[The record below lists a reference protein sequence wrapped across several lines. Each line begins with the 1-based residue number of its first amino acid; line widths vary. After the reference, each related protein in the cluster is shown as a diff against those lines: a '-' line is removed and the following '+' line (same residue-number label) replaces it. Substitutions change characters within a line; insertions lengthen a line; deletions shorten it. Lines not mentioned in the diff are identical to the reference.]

1 MILYGICLSF
11 SDLSFNM
18 IISSFIHD
26 AANGIVSFFFYGWVE
41 FHCTDAPHRLYSFAC
56 WWTFRLFPCLCYRE
70 QCYYEYRGVRTFLN
84 YGFVQE
90 WDCWSCGS
98 SIFSFLRNLHT
109 VLHSVCINLH
119 SCQQRRRVP
128 FSPHPLQHF
137 FFFLSQHLLFVDFLM
152 MAFWLVWGDTF
163 HCSFD
168 LQERLTFK
176 ICQHKLKHTHV
187 HKNKKDQLLL
197 P

>member
-1 MILYGICLSF
+1 MHHIV
-11 SDLSFNM
+11 
-18 IISSFIHD
+18 FIHSPVD
-26 AANGIVSFFFYGWVE
+26 EHLGCFHVSAIVNSATMNTGVYVPFWITVLSRSGIVGHVVV
-41 FHCTDAPHRLYSFAC
+41 
-56 WWTFRLFPCLCYRE
+56 LFLAFWETSTLFSTVSASTYIPANNV
-70 QCYYEYRGVRTFLN
+70 GGFPFLHTP
-84 YGFVQE
+84 
-90 WDCWSCGS
+90 S
-98 SIFSFLRNLHT
+98 SI
-109 VLHSVCINLH
+109 
-119 SCQQRRRVP
+119 
-128 FSPHPLQHF
+128 F